1 MRAIVWKRLG
11 IGFLMGIVIGN
22 LVALC
27 TSEEFVSAAL
37 VERMGGRTGAI
48 LLQSILSGLYG
59 TAAMGGMTF
68 YEIDRWPLA
77 LATGLHCLL
86 VVGLYILLAL
96 ALNWYDVFTD
106 ILIVAGIQ
114 LVVFAIIW
122 LIIYLRYK
130 AEIRELNGLNQKRKE
145 Q

>member
-1 MRAIVWKRLG
+1 MRARVLKRLG
-11 IGFLMGIVIGN
+11 IGFLMGVCIGN

-27 TSEEFVSAAL
+27 TGRDFVNAAL

-48 LLQSILSGLYG
+48 LLQTFLSGLYG
-59 TAAMGGMTF
+59 AVAMGGTAF

-86 VVGLYILLAL
+86 VVGLYIPLAL
-96 ALNWYDVFTD
+96 TLNWCDAFTD
-106 ILIVAGIQ
+106 VLIVAGIQ
-114 LVVFAIIW
+114 LVVFMIIW

-130 AEIRELNGLNQKRKE
+130 AEIRELNGLNQKRKKP
-145 Q
+145 